1 MEVARIFTVF
11 CNDPRHPNRRL
22 SYPTIIRV
30 TYIRV
35 CLPHHQRQIDQLHI
49 THS

>member
-11 CNDPRHPNRRL
+11 CNDPRHPNQRL
-22 SYPTIIRV
+22 SYPTI
-30 TYIRV
+30 IRV
-35 CLPHHQRQIDQLHI
+35 CLPHHQRQIDQLHL